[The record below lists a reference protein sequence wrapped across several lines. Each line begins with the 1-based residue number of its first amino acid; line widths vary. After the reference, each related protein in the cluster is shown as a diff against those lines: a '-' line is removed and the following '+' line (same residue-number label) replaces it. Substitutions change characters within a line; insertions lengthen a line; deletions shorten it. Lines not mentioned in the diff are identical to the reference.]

1 MLFFSRSDPMIGRPT
16 PAPARL
22 VPGPG

>member
-1 MLFFSRSDPMIGRPT
+1 MLFFSRSDPMIRRPT